1 MHVCRH
7 SQSTCLSLV
16 LMATMSVSL
25 HVSERLVT
33 SWCLPVAERP
43 RFCRVEPEVFKDLY
57 DVDEQDMDATACN
70 FCMQSIRD
78 VYGGRSK
85 ELKSFRRIIRTLGR

>member
-1 MHVCRH
+1 MH
-7 SQSTCLSLV
+7 LYKSLV
-16 LMATMSVSL
+16 GPSG
-25 HVSERLVT
+25 
-33 SWCLPVAERP
+33 WCIHFDRSSRTCRIYDKRP

-70 FCMQSIRD
+70 FCRQSIRD

-85 ELKSFRRIIRTLGR
+85 ELKSFQRIIRTLGTR